1 MQIGSITLDKERAI
15 AFGTKG
21 IRIAETTIG
30 KTMQELFPDGQAA
43 LGVREIH
50 GLLYGGLAQLDK
62 TITPEAVDDLLDDYL
77 DAGGSA
83 QELGTSIAKTLQ
95 ASGWFT
101 NPTRGGK

>member
-1 MQIGSITLDKERAI
+1 MHIGHVTLDKERPI

-21 IRIAETTIG
+21 IRLAEMTIG
-30 KTMQELFPDGQAA
+30 KTVSELFPDGRAV

-62 TITPEAVDDLLDDYL
+62 TVTPEAVDGLLDDYL
-77 DAGGSA
+77 EAGGSP
-83 QELGTSIAKTLQ
+83 QELGTSIAETLQ

-101 NPTRGGK
+101 RPTAGGE